1 MTWKRTRRN
10 AYSSCGRGEFTDL
23 STRVMRMESDA
34 EIEEGRGKL
43 PGDFG
48 PSEWRRALA
57 LPPESVPEALVVH
70 GEYDPG
76 DNLELWKRLL
86 GPETMSPQW
95 NIVAGRHKG
104 RGVAFANVV
113 GGEDGR

>member
-1 MTWKRTRRN
+1 MYSN
-10 AYSSCGRGEFTDL
+10 AD
-23 STRVMRMESDA
+23 
-34 EIEEGRGKL
+34 IEEGTGKL
-43 PGDFG
+43 PGDFE
-48 PSEWRRALA
+48 PSDWCRALSLA
-57 LPPESVPEALVVH
+57 PEAVPGALVVH